1 MKKESFE
8 ELIKNGSQ
16 ECKISEDFLKLVKKA
31 FEGVI
36 YDGTYITFWGSV
48 FSNFFKTRFYLDGRY
63 WTTTEKYFMYQK
75 AITFN
80 DTETAEKI
88 LKLDNPRDVKQLG
101 REVKNF
107 SEEKWD
113 KVKEEIMYKAVKAK
127 FEQDGLCNYCIKEY
141 PNAIFVE
148 GSPYDKI
155 WGVGI
160 KFDDYRIFNKIN
172 WKGKNLLGKILTR
185 VRDEIFEEDLK
196 IFDE

>member
-1 MKKESFE
+1 MKKENFE
-8 ELIKNGSQ
+8 ELIKNCPQ
-16 ECKISEDFLKLVKKA
+16 ECKISEDFVKDVNKA
-31 FEGVI
+31 FEGTV
-36 YDGTYITFWGSV
+36 YDGTYLTFWGSV
-48 FSNFFKTRFYLDGRY
+48 FSNFFNTRFYLDGRY

-80 DTETAEKI
+80 DNETAEKI
-88 LKLDNPRDVKQLG
+88 LKLDNPKDIKQLG

-113 KVKEEIMYKAVKAK
+113 KVREEIMYKAVKAK
-127 FEQDGLCNYCIKEY
+127 FEQDRLCNYCIKEY
-141 PNAIFVE
+141 PDAIFVE

-160 KFDDYRIFNKIN
+160 QFDDYRIFNKNN
-172 WKGKNLLGKILTR
+172 WKGKNLLGKILTK

-196 IFDE
+196 F